1 LNTTLLPVD
10 GAKTAAPDA
19 RNVFPLEMVRP
30 PLNVAR
36 PATSRVLPRV
46 VAPVPTVNVFDP
58 VTEVFPFNEIAPVPV
73 ENVPDPT

>member
-1 LNTTLLPVD
+1 MNTTLFPVE
-10 GAKTAAPDA
+10 GANTAAPDA
-19 RNVFPLEMVRP
+19 SNVFPVEIVRP

-58 VTEVFPFNEIAPVPV
+58 VTEVFPFKETAPVPV
-73 ENVPDPT
+73 ENVPVPT